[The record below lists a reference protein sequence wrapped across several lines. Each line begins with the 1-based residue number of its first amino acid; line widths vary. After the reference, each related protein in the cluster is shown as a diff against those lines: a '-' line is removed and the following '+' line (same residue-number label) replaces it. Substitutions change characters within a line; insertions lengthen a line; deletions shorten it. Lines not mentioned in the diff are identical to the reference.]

1 MKIIRF
7 ALYLSLISILAT
19 SCGNDQKEPGIETKN
34 TPDIEEIKNL
44 SSATNVEEKI
54 QQWQKETANAG
65 IQLENI
71 RLVDSF
77 YSQREYAPIWNNREL
92 REDLFRSIENAT
104 NHGLR
109 FNDYHGDYLEMALS
123 NLANLDQEEK
133 DLLELVLTDAF
144 FTFGRH
150 LNSGK
155 LAPKKLYS
163 IWDIE
168 SNNADLLQLFESAIS
183 ENSISS
189 TLEDLAPKHIVYK
202 GLQKSLKD
210 YRSLMETEENPTQV
224 QAGESIKPGDTSSR
238 MAMVALRLKELNFI
252 DSIPPNSTHEYNKS
266 LEEAIRKFQ
275 EHHGIETDA
284 VIGDGTIS
292 ELNKTYKERYEQIL
306 VNLERWR
313 WHPHELGDHYIII
326 NIPNYRLHLV
336 KGKDTIS
343 SNRVMV
349 GTEARKTPVF
359 SDKIEHIVYNP
370 TWTIP
375 PTIKKNDVIPAAKRN
390 SSYLT
395 SRNMSVFDG
404 RGRRLNPAEINWN
417 SREVVNYTYRQE
429 AGPANPLGKV
439 KIIYPNRYSI
449 YLHDTPSKKL
459 FEKNSRAQSSGCVR
473 VEGVLN
479 LAEYLLN
486 DQEKY
491 TSEKIQE
498 ILDSGRTTTIKIT
511 KDVKVYHLYWTAWRE
526 GNETRFAED
535 IYNQDKEILQLLK
548 N

>member
-7 ALYLSLISILAT
+7 FFYLSLIAILAV
-19 SCGNDQKEPGIETKN
+19 SCKNNNKEPGIETIN
-34 TPDIEEIKNL
+34 APDTEEVKKL
-44 SSATNVEEKI
+44 SSATNMEEKI
-54 QQWQKETANAG
+54 QQWQKETANSG

-77 YSQREYAPIWNNREL
+77 YSQQEYQPVWSNREL
-92 REDLFRSIENAT
+92 REDLYRSIENAP

-109 FNDYHGDYLEMALS
+109 FKDYHGDYLEMALS
-123 NLANLDQEEK
+123 NLATLDQEEK

-144 FTFGRH
+144 FTYGRH

-155 LAPKKLYS
+155 LNPKKLYT
-163 IWDIE
+163 IWDID
-168 SNNADLLQLFESAIS
+168 SNKTDLFQLFEKAIS
-183 ENSISS
+183 ENSIST

-210 YRSLMETEENPTQV
+210 YRALIEMEENPTQV
-224 QAGESIKPGDTSSR
+224 QNGESIKLGDTSSR
-238 MAMVALRLKELNFI
+238 MALIALRLQELNFI
-252 DSIPPNSTHEYNKS
+252 DSIPPNSTHEYNES
-266 LEEAIRKFQ
+266 LQEAIRKFQ

-284 VIGDGTIS
+284 VIGGGTIS
-292 ELNKTYKERYEQIL
+292 ELNKTHKERYEQIL
-306 VNLERWR
+306 VNMERWR
-313 WHPHELGDHYIII
+313 WHPQDLGDHYIIV

-390 SSYLT
+390 ISYLT

-404 RGRRLNPAEINWN
+404 SGRKLNPSEINWN
-417 SREVVNYTYRQE
+417 SREVMNYTYRQE

-473 VEGVLN
+473 VEGVLD

-511 KDVKVYHLYWTAWRE
+511 KDLKVYHLYWTAWRE
-526 GNETRFAED
+526 GDETRFAED
-535 IYNQDKEILQLLK
+535 IYKQDKEIMQLLM

>member
-7 ALYLSLISILAT
+7 SLYLSLIAILIVSCENT
-19 SCGNDQKEPGIETKN
+19 SKEPGIETKN
-34 TPDIEEIKNL
+34 APDTEEIKNL
-44 SSATNVEEKI
+44 SSAMNVEEKI
-54 QQWQKETANAG
+54 QQWQKETANLG

-77 YSQREYAPIWNNREL
+77 YSEREYDPIWNNREL
-92 REDLFRSIENAT
+92 REDLFRSIENAP

-109 FNDYHGDYLEMALS
+109 FEDYHGEYLEMALS
-123 NLANLDQEEK
+123 NLAKLDENER
-133 DLLELVLTDAF
+133 DLVELVLTDAF
-144 FTFGRH
+144 FSFGRH
-150 LNSGK
+150 LISGK
-155 LAPKKLYS
+155 LDPKKLYS
-163 IWDIE
+163 IWDIDSDE
-168 SNNADLLQLFESAIS
+168 IDLFQVFEKAIS
-183 ENSISS
+183 ENTIAAS
-189 TLEDLAPKHIVYK
+189 LEELAPNHIVYK

-210 YRSLMETEENPTQV
+210 YRSLMEKEENPTQV
-224 QAGESIKPGDTSSR
+224 EKGESIKPGDTSSR
-238 MAMVALRLKELNFI
+238 MAMIALRLQELKFL
-252 DSIPPNSTHEYNKS
+252 DSIPANSTHEYNET
-266 LEEAIRKFQ
+266 LQEAISKFQ

-284 VIGDGTIS
+284 VIGGGTIT
-292 ELNKTYKERYEQIL
+292 ELNKTYKDRYEQIV

-313 WHPHELGDHYIII
+313 WYPQDLGDHYIIV

-395 SRNMSVFDG
+395 SRNMSVFD
-404 RGRRLNPAEINWN
+404 RSGRRLNPSEIDWN

-459 FEKNSRAQSSGCVR
+459 FERNSRAQSSGCVR
-473 VEGVLN
+473 VEGVLD
-479 LAEYLLN
+479 LASYLLE

-491 TSEKIQE
+491 TPEKIQE

-511 KDVKVYHLYWTAWRE
+511 RDVKVHHFYWTAWRE
-526 GNETRFAED
+526 NEKTLFAED
-535 IYNQDKEILQLLK
+535 IYKQDNEILQLLM

>member
-7 ALYLSLISILAT
+7 SLYLSLIAILAV
-19 SCGNDQKEPGIETKN
+19 SCENDNQESGIETIN
-34 TPDIEEIKNL
+34 APDTEEIKNL
-44 SSATNVEEKI
+44 SSATKVQEKI
-54 QQWQKETANAG
+54 QQWQKETADSE

-77 YSQREYAPIWNNREL
+77 YSQHEYQPVWSNREL
-92 REDLFRSIENAT
+92 REDLYRSIENAP

-109 FNDYHGDYLEMALS
+109 FKDYHGDYLEMALS
-123 NLANLDQEEK
+123 NLANLDQDKK

-144 FTFGRH
+144 FTYGRH
-150 LNSGK
+150 LNTGK
-155 LAPKKLYS
+155 LDPKKLYT
-163 IWDIE
+163 IWDID
-168 SNNADLLQLFESAIS
+168 SNEADLLQLFEKAIS
-183 ENSISS
+183 ENSIST

-210 YRSLMETEENPTQV
+210 YRALMEKEENPTQV
-224 QAGESIKPGDTSSR
+224 PKGESIKPGDTSSR
-238 MAMVALRLKELNFI
+238 MAMIALRLKELNFI
-252 DSIPPNSTHEYNKS
+252 DSIPPNSTHEYNES

-284 VIGDGTIS
+284 VIGGGTIS

-306 VNLERWR
+306 VNMERWR
-313 WHPHELGDHYIII
+313 WHPQDLGDHYFIV

-359 SDKIEHIVYNP
+359 SDNIEHIVYNP

-375 PTIKKNDVIPAAKRN
+375 PTIKKNDVIPAARRN
-390 SSYLT
+390 TSYLT

-404 RGRRLNPAEINWN
+404 SGKRLNPSEINWN

-473 VEGVLN
+473 VEGVLD

-511 KDVKVYHLYWTAWRE
+511 KDVKVHHLYWTAWRE
-526 GNETRFAED
+526 GDETRFAED
-535 IYNQDKEILQLLK
+535 IYKQDKEIIQLLM

>member
-7 ALYLSLISILAT
+7 SIYLSLITILAV
-19 SCGNDQKEPGIETKN
+19 SCEDDNKEPGIETKN
-34 TPDIEEIKNL
+34 LPDTEEIKNL

-54 QQWQKETANAG
+54 QLYQMESANSE

-77 YSQREYAPIWNNREL
+77 YSQREYQPVWSNREL
-92 REDLFRSIENAT
+92 REDLYRSIENAP
-104 NHGLR
+104 NHGLQ
-109 FNDYHGDYLEMALS
+109 FKDYHGDYLEMALS
-123 NLANLDQEEK
+123 NLANLGQDEK

-144 FTFGRH
+144 FTYGRH

-155 LAPKKLYS
+155 LNPKKLYT
-163 IWDIE
+163 IWDIDRNE
-168 SNNADLLQLFESAIS
+168 TDLLPLFQKAIS
-183 ENSISS
+183 ENSISA

-210 YRSLMETEENPTQV
+210 YRDYMEKEENPTQV
-224 QAGESIKPGDTSSR
+224 QKGESIKPGDTSSR
-238 MAMVALRLKELNFI
+238 IAMIALRLKELNFL
-252 DSIPPNSTHEYNKS
+252 DSIPPNSTHEYNES
-266 LEEAIRKFQ
+266 LEEAVRKFQ

-284 VIGDGTIS
+284 VIGEGTIS

-306 VNLERWR
+306 VNMERWR
-313 WHPHELGDHYIII
+313 WHPQDLGDHYIIV

-390 SSYLT
+390 TSYLT
-395 SRNMSVFDG
+395 SKNMSVFDG
-404 RGRRLNPAEINWN
+404 SGKRLNPSEINWN
-417 SREVVNYTYRQE
+417 NREVVNYTYRQE

-473 VEGVLN
+473 VEGVLD

-526 GNETRFAED
+526 GDETRFAED
-535 IYNQDKEILQLLK
+535 IYKQDKEIMQLLM

>member
-7 ALYLSLISILAT
+7 SLYLSLVAIFA
-19 SCGNDQKEPGIETKN
+19 CNNNNKESGIETKN
-34 TPDIEEIKNL
+34 APDIEEVKKL
-44 SSATNVEEKI
+44 SSAANVEEKI
-54 QQWQKETANAG
+54 QQWQKESANSG

-77 YSQREYAPIWNNREL
+77 YSQREYQPVWSNREL
-92 REDLFRSIENAT
+92 REDLYRSIENAP
-104 NHGLR
+104 NHGLQ
-109 FNDYHGDYLEMALS
+109 FKDYHGDYLEMALS

-144 FTFGRH
+144 FTYGRH

-155 LAPKKLYS
+155 LDPKKLYS
-163 IWDIE
+163 IWDID
-168 SNNADLLQLFESAIS
+168 SNTTDLLPLFEKAIS
-183 ENSISS
+183 ENKISA
-189 TLEDLAPKHIVYK
+189 TLEDLAPNHIVYK
-202 GLQKSLKD
+202 GLQKSLKE
-210 YRSLMETEENPTQV
+210 YRVLKEKEENPTQV
-224 QAGESIKPGDTSSR
+224 PQGESIKPGDTSSR
-238 MAMVALRLKELNFI
+238 MAMIALRLNELNFI
-252 DSIPPNSTHEYNKS
+252 DSIPPNSTHKYNQN
-266 LEEAIRKFQ
+266 LQEAIRKFQ

-284 VIGDGTIS
+284 VIGEGTIS
-292 ELNKTYKERYEQIL
+292 ELNSTYEERYKQIL
-306 VNLERWR
+306 VNMERWR
-313 WHPHELGDHYIII
+313 WHPQDLGDHYIIV

-336 KGKDTIS
+336 KEKDTIS

-395 SRNMSVFDG
+395 SRNMAVFDG
-404 RGRRLNPAEINWN
+404 SGQRLNPSEINWN
-417 SREVVNYTYRQE
+417 NPEVVNYTYRQE

-473 VEGVLN
+473 VEGVLD

-511 KDVKVYHLYWTAWRE
+511 KDVRVHHFYWTAWRE
-526 GNETRFAED
+526 GDETRFAED
-535 IYNQDKEILQLLK
+535 IYKQDKEIMQLLL

>member
-7 ALYLSLISILAT
+7 SIYLSLITILAV
-19 SCGNDQKEPGIETKN
+19 SCEDDNKEPGIETKN
-34 TPDIEEIKNL
+34 VPDTEEIKNL

-54 QQWQKETANAG
+54 QLYQMETANSE

-77 YSQREYAPIWNNREL
+77 YSQREYQPVWSNREL
-92 REDLFRSIENAT
+92 REDLYRSIENAS
-104 NHGLR
+104 NHGLQ
-109 FNDYHGDYLEMALS
+109 FKDYHGDYLEMALS
-123 NLANLDQEEK
+123 NLANLGQDEK

-144 FTFGRH
+144 FTYGRH

-155 LAPKKLYS
+155 LNPKKLYT
-163 IWDIE
+163 IWDIDRNE
-168 SNNADLLQLFESAIS
+168 TDLLPLFQKAIS
-183 ENSISS
+183 ENSISA

-210 YRSLMETEENPTQV
+210 YRDYMEKEENPTQV
-224 QAGESIKPGDTSSR
+224 HKGESIKPGDTSSR
-238 MAMVALRLKELNFI
+238 MAMIALRLKELNFL
-252 DSIPPNSTHEYNKS
+252 DSIPPNSTHEYNES
-266 LEEAIRKFQ
+266 LEEAVRKFQ

-284 VIGDGTIS
+284 VIGEGTIS

-306 VNLERWR
+306 VNMERWR
-313 WHPHELGDHYIII
+313 WHPQDLGDHYIIV

-390 SSYLT
+390 TSYLT
-395 SRNMSVFDG
+395 SKNMSVFDG
-404 RGRRLNPAEINWN
+404 SGKRLNPSEINWN
-417 SREVVNYTYRQE
+417 NREVVNYTYRQE

-473 VEGVLN
+473 VEGVLD

-511 KDVKVYHLYWTAWRE
+511 KEVKVYHLYWTAWRE
-526 GNETRFAED
+526 GDETRFAED
-535 IYNQDKEILQLLK
+535 IYKQDKEIMQLLM